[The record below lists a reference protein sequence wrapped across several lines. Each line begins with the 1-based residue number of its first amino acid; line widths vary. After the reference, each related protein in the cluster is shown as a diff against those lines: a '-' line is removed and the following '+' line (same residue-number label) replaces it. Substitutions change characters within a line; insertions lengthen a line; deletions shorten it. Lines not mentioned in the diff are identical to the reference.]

1 MILRLNSFFIEI
13 ENLFIIVL
21 ISFFFS
27 DKIKL
32 FLTSYFVCYLFIIF
46 HELSH
51 IIFASIFGKKIRK
64 LKLSIAGVCVVF
76 NNNDG
81 LKIIKKIIIYLAGPL
96 GNIILALLFRNIDFV
111 FEINIFL
118 AILNLMPVYPLDGYN
133 ILKCILTFFNKINCL
148 KSIEF
153 IFLSLFLVV
162 STITFFMYFNPS
174 LIIFFMYIILIK
186 CFTKNHTKYQI

>member
-32 FLTSYFVCYLFIIF
+32 FLTSYFVCYLFIVF

-76 NNNDG
+76 NNNDE
-81 LKIIKKIIIYLAGPL
+81 LKIIKKLIIYIAGPL
-96 GNIILALLFRNIDFV
+96 ANIILALLFINIDFV
-111 FEINIFL
+111 FEVNIFL
-118 AILNLMPVYPLDGYN
+118 AFLNLMPVYPLDGYN
-133 ILKCILTFFNKINCL
+133 IFKCILIFFNKINYL
-148 KSIEF
+148 KSIES
-153 IFLSLFLVV
+153 IFLILFFII
-162 STITFFMYFNPS
+162 SIIIFFMYYNPS
-174 LIIFFMYIILIK
+174 LIIFFIYVILIK
-186 CFTKNHTKYQI
+186 YFTKNHIK